1 MDDKVPDTLSEWL
14 SQNNG
19 DVLSLVLCFIVFSL
33 AVTIAVRTDRLSV
46 RLASLAVAAVYG
58 KWVCRMA
65 RCLLIT
71 LSEYAFT
78 KYQRRQAKEKQN
90 PLR

>member
-19 DVLSLVLCFIVFSL
+19 DVLSLVLCFIVFSF
-33 AVTIAVRTDRLSV
+33 AAAIAIRTDRLSV

-65 RCLLIT
+65 RCLLFS

-78 KYQRRQAKEKQN
+78 KYRKRQEN
-90 PLR
+90 ER